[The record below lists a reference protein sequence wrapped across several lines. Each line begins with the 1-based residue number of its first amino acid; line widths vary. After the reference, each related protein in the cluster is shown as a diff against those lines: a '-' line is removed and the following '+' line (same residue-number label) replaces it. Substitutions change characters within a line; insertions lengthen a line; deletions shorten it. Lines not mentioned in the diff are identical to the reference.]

1 MPDATR
7 PHTDAAAP
15 RDWHDAFAALPLE
28 RPEANAWS
36 DIARRLPTKRR
47 RARWPAL
54 LAIAAAAVLAV
65 VVPMRLMGPTPTEAA
80 STAKPA
86 AVAVAPATQAA
97 TPIDP
102 LEQLYAQSAQF
113 EALLA
118 IARDDRVS
126 SGAAVEVAAGL
137 DTELAR
143 IDAQLREPGLSHER
157 QLALWR
163 ARVDVLGSLVGFEGT
178 RRWLAVH
185 GQRYDG
191 ALVRA
196 D

>member
-1 MPDATR
+1 MRGRHCTTPA
-7 PHTDAAAP
+7 DAAPSRAL
-15 RDWHDAFAALPLE
+15 AGAAGD
-28 RPEANAWS
+28 RS
-36 DIARRLPTKRR
+36 
-47 RARWPAL
+47 RAVR
-54 LAIAAAAVLAV
+54 AV

-86 AVAVAPATQAA
+86 AGTVAPATQAA
-97 TPIDP
+97 TPIR
-102 LEQLYAQSAQF
+102 SAR
-113 EALLA
+113 AALCAVRAIRGLLA

-126 SGAAVEVAAGL
+126 SGAAVEVAPASI
-137 DTELAR
+137 TELAR
-143 IDAQLREPGLSHER
+143 IDRTAARTRAVARTPAR
-157 QLALWR
+157 AVA
-163 ARVDVLGSLVGFEGT
+163 ARVDVLGRSSGFEST

>member
-1 MPDATR
+1 MPDATH
-7 PHTDAAAP
+7 PHTHAAP
-15 RDWHDAFAALPLE
+15 RDWQGAFAALPLD
-28 RPEANAWS
+28 RPDRDAWS
-36 DIARRLPTKRR
+36 DIARRLPASRH

-65 VVPMRLMGPTPTEAA
+65 VVPMRLMGPTSSGT
-80 STAKPA
+80 PA
-86 AVAVAPATQAA
+86 ITTPPAVAGAPATQPA

-143 IDAQLREPGLSHER
+143 IDAQLREPGLSRER

-163 ARVDVLGSLVGFEGT
+163 ARVDVLESIVGFEGT